1 MSTALLENEPSVVA
15 EIITALS
22 TGVIVE
28 PSPSDLSIEIS
39 VPDFGGSFRLELTDF
54 DDSEIE
60 SGRVVVRA
68 AIDTTATMVLT
79 MFGESDGEGFHTK
92 QFSFGFESSEKTA
105 ESDFRLSTLRAVLS
119 LASQTRLVA
128 PGLGLD
134 HWFRLNESLRDI
146 SEMLKLRQTM
156 YRTMVIERATGQRFS
171 VPSFIHGEDMEAI
184 TFLYH
189 AIVDRSFGWPF
200 EGALTVL
207 YEANKDLATRFECL
221 NNSPDFSYDLS
232 HEKYLLGVEILL
244 GEGTITIIDKHID
257 DFDRVLE
264 ELKGDDRRI
273 VSVIVR
279 SRIGLAHYSMPNAPR
294 LDSKPWNQEL
304 QVLIDIEGQLD
315 AVLVERYNALAAAS
329 LADLTEDEKAEITER
344 PQIGEAFLIE
354 DTERV

>member
-22 TGVIVE
+22 AGVIVE
-28 PSPSDLSIEIS
+28 PSPSNLSIEIS

-79 MFGESDGEGFHTK
+79 MFGESDREGFHTK
-92 QFSFGFESSEKTA
+92 QFSFGFESSKKTA

-156 YRTMVIERATGQRFS
+156 YRLMVIERATGQRFK
-171 VPSFIHGEDMEAI
+171 VPSFIQGGDMEAI
-184 TFLYH
+184 SFLYH
-189 AIVDRSFGWPF
+189 AITERSFGWPF
-200 EGALTVL
+200 EGVLTII
-207 YEANKDLATRFECL
+207 YEAGKDLAMLLEEANQKSNFPHPCL
-221 NNSPDFSYDLS
+221 QRESLF
-232 HEKYLLGVEILL
+232 GVEIEL
-244 GEGTITIIDKHID
+244 GLGAITIIDKHIE
-257 DFDRVLE
+257 DFEQVIE
-264 ELKGDDRRI
+264 ELRKDDGHK
-273 VSVIVR
+273 VAVNVR
-279 SRIGLAHYSMPNAPR
+279 SRIGLARYNMRDAPG
-294 LDSKPWNQEL
+294 LPANWNEDL
-304 QVLIDIEGQLD
+304 KMLIDMESQLD
-315 AVLVERYNALAAAS
+315 AALVERYNALAAS
-329 LADLTEDEKAEITER
+329 TLEGLDDEEKAAITER
-344 PQIGEAFLIE
+344 PHLGEEAFV
-354 DTERV
+354 D